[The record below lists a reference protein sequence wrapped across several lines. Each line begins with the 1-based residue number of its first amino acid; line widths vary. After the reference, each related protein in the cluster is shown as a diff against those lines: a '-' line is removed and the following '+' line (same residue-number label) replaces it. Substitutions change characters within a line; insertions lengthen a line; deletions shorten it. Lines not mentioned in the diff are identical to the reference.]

1 MLRLIGI
8 CFLLLSQ
15 FAYAAAKIEIWRTAQ
30 GSKVFFV
37 QADALPMAD
46 IQVIFDAGSARDGE
60 QFGLAALTS
69 ALLDTGAGQWNA
81 DQIAQRFESVGA
93 NFGTGV
99 SSDNASLSLR
109 TLTDAALFD
118 KALETMR
125 VILTQPKFA
134 QADFKREQN
143 RTLAGIKQREESPA
157 EVASEAF
164 SNMIYGSHPYAHP
177 DSGVMATVSK
187 LKSADLQKF
196 YKQYYV
202 ANNAMV
208 VIVGNLNK
216 QQAEATANKLLADL
230 PTGTKPAPIPDVVML
245 AKANQQHIEFPSTQ
259 THVLVGMPGTWRKDP
274 DYFDLY
280 IGNHILGGSGL
291 VSKLFVEVREKRGLA
306 YSASSAFAPMLKP
319 GPFIASLQT
328 RNDQTNQAL
337 EVLNTTLADFVKN
350 GPTQAELDAAKK
362 NIIGGFPMRFDTNK
376 ELAGYVAMIGFYDMP
391 LDYLDT
397 FRQKIEATTIDSIK
411 AALQR
416 KINTSLLQ
424 TVTVGNSSKTL
435 APKQQLH

>member
-1 MLRLIGI
+1 MKFRTVICLALII
-8 CFLLLSQ
+8 FTQ
-15 FAYAAAKIEIWRTAQ
+15 ATNAAAKIETWQTAQ
-30 GSKVFFV
+30 GSKVFYV
-37 QADALPMAD
+37 KADALPMVD
-46 IQVIFDAGSARDGE
+46 IQVLFDAGSARDGK

-109 TLTDAALFD
+109 TLTDPALFD
-118 KALETMR
+118 KALETMHM
-125 VILTQPKFA
+125 ILTKPKFA
-134 QADFKREQN
+134 QTDFQREKN
-143 RTLAGIKQREESPA
+143 RTLAAIKQREESPA

-164 SNMIYGSHPYAHP
+164 SNMLYGDHPYAHP
-177 DSGVMATVSK
+177 DSGMMATVSK
-187 LKSADLQKF
+187 LKAADLLKF

-202 ANNAMV
+202 ANNALV
-208 VIVGNLNK
+208 VIVGNLTK
-216 QQAEATANKLLADL
+216 QQAEETANKLLADL
-230 PTGTKPAPIPDVVML
+230 PTGEKPAVIPDVVMPT
-245 AKANQQHIEFPSTQ
+245 KANERHIEYPSTQ

-319 GPFIASLQT
+319 GPFVASLQT
-328 RNDQTNQAL
+328 RNDQSQQAL
-337 EVLNTTLADFVKN
+337 EVMNATLKDFIDK
-350 GPTQAELDAAKK
+350 GPSQTELDAAKK

-397 FRQKIEATTIDSIK
+397 FRQKIEATTVDSIK
-411 AALQR
+411 AAFKR
-416 KINTSLLQ
+416 KLNISLLQ
-424 TVTVGNSSKTL
+424 TVTVGNSKASTEQK
-435 APKQQLH
+435 